1 MINPYQQQQAPQPQ
15 QQQQPRQIPQ
25 SELDLLFKTTESTWG
40 KYEIPQQL
48 KERLTKIYSLRN
60 KETNEKFDIKDELW
74 SLLSFY
80 TRDLRLSNLSYSQNE
95 IQYCQWYLD
104 FAEDMLQ
111 EGYLIPFITALS
123 RVISVLELAQSKNGF
138 FRRNQN
144 TLIQEQT
151 LRELEPPKKNLLG
164 LSMGKKQQ
172 QSY

>member
-1 MINPYQQQQAPQPQ
+1 MITQQQYNSQPYNQ
-15 QQQQPRQIPQ
+15 PQQPRQIPQ

-40 KYEIPQQL
+40 KFEIPQQL
-48 KERLTKIYSLRN
+48 KDRLTKIYQLRN
-60 KETNEKFDIKDELW
+60 KDTDEKFDIKEELW

-111 EGYLIPFITALS
+111 EAYLIPFITALS
-123 RVISVLELAQSKNGF
+123 RAISVLELAQSKNGF

-151 LRELEPPKKNLLG
+151 IRELEPPKKNLLG